1 MIKKKKQGKNKN
13 SLQKLIIKIFR
24 ENPNF
29 TYNYKQI
36 ASIIGIKDVSQR
48 KLIIAILENLSE
60 DNFLNQISFGK
71 FQLVENSSIQ
81 GTIQFI
87 ARGGGYFMSDSL
99 DEDIFIHKSKIG
111 KALPDDIVKIRLI
124 HKKNKIEG
132 EVIQIVERVRK
143 HFV

>member
-60 DNFLNQISFGK
+60 DNFLNQIS
-71 FQLVENSSIQ
+71 
-81 GTIQFI
+81 
-87 ARGGGYFMSDSL
+87 
-99 DEDIFIHKSKIG
+99 
-111 KALPDDIVKIRLI
+111 
-124 HKKNKIEG
+124 
-132 EVIQIVERVRK
+132 
-143 HFV
+143 